1 MRKKKLKCIKTKSN
15 RELHHASVLFQCL
28 SESLVRI
35 YKNQSFFH
43 TFEYTFSKY
52 STPKK
57 WPTIFARCF
66 SFSGKTPNYPH
77 VSFVYLLAGS
87 YFVVILHEFLYNVSV
102 SIHICLLNCNLLKT
116 TWGSGILAKYKF
128 VTENECNLW
137 KKIVNK
143 YLKF

>member
-35 YKNQSFFH
+35 YKKIKAFFTLLSTLSLSTRH
-43 TFEYTFSKY
+43 QKSDQPFSRVV
-52 STPKK
+52 
-57 WPTIFARCF
+57 FRF
-66 SFSGKTPNYPH
+66 RVTPNYPH

-116 TWGSGILAKYKF
+116 TWGSGIFAKYKF
-128 VTENECNLW
+128 VTENDCNLW
-137 KKIVNK
+137 
-143 YLKF
+143 